1 MFCLRHA
8 VFLGD
13 VLEECV
19 VKKIQNLVF
28 FGLGYSQY
36 IVLVI
41 KLGGLRKEKII
52 WETNRENL

>member
-1 MFCLRHA
+1 MFYLRHVVSLEGA
-8 VFLGD
+8 LG
-13 VLEECV
+13 ECV
-19 VKKIQNLVF
+19 VKRIQNLVF
-28 FGLGYSQY
+28 FVLSYSQY